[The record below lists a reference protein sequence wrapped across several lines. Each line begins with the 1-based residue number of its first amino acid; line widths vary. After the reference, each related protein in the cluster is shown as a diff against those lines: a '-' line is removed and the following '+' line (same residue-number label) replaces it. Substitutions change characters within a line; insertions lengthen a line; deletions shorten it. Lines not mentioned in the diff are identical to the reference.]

1 MTKFPPPRPS
11 VPVPYV
17 AGTISLQAG
26 VVSGVLQLIWDQ
38 LNPNCPGTSVEFRIS
53 ADPSNTTPVFIGQ
66 AQLGTNGG
74 GEPLGCNN
82 YGAILTP
89 MGEERRYRG
98 TYPGHGTPQGV
109 QQVFSEAPAKLHV
122 EVVE

>member
-1 MTKFPPPRPS
+1 MYPPRPS

-17 AGTISLQAG
+17 AGTIKLEAG
-26 VVSGVLQLIWDQ
+26 VRRGVLDLIWEQ
-38 LNPNCPGTSVEFRIS
+38 LNRNCPGTSVEYRIS

-66 AQLGTNGG
+66 ENQN
-74 GEPLGCNN
+74 GEPLSCDN
-82 YGAILTP
+82 YGAALYP
-89 MGEERRYRG
+89 LGEERRYRG

-122 EVVE
+122 EVNE